1 MRPWVRSEYV
11 EELAVLCAWLSAL
24 VPWSVMYSDF
34 GDLGRLLYVRFPL
47 FQIRYTYGVPLAQ
60 GTAVEDPLSA
70 LARQS
75 GQSLGW
81 AYEPWVV
88 GAALVA
94 VAALFGVLLYF
105 EVDVPLA
112 RPARAMGGLLLLSAL
127 AHAVAVYRLAV
138 VLPGVPI
145 PVGVLFQAAFGVVL
159 LFARR
164 PSST

>member
-1 MRPWVRSEYV
+1 MRLWVRSEYT
-11 EELAVLCAWLSAL
+11 EELAVLSAWLSAL

-34 GDLGRLLYVRFPL
+34 GDLGRLVYVRFPL
-47 FQIRYTYGVPLAQ
+47 FQVRYTYGVPLAE

-81 AYEPWVV
+81 AYEPWIA

-94 VAALFGVLLYF
+94 AAVLLGVLLYV

-112 RPARAMGGLLLLSAL
+112 RPARAMGVLLLLAAL
-127 AHAVAVYRLAV
+127 AHALAAYRLLI

-145 PVGVLFQAAFGVVL
+145 PVGVLFEAAFGGVL

-164 PSST
+164 S